1 MLKKSI
7 GYLISL
13 FVLNRVDIINCIVCA
28 IFFVSEADLLFHE
41 VLGVLSVDT
50 DCLDSTELLRFNH
63 LNAVT
68 LLVDE
73 ETILL
78 TLNDLSV
85 LLYLSAFVILLHLI
99 V

>member
-1 MLKKSI
+1 M
-7 GYLISL
+7 
-13 FVLNRVDIINCIVCA
+13 LNRVDIINCIVCA
-28 IFFVSEADLLFHE
+28 TFFVSEADLLFHE
-41 VLGVLSVDT
+41 VLGVLSVHT
-50 DCLDSTELLRFNH
+50 DCLHGAELLRLNH

-73 ETILL
+73 EAVLL

-85 LLYLSAFVILLHLI
+85 LLNLSAFIILLHLI